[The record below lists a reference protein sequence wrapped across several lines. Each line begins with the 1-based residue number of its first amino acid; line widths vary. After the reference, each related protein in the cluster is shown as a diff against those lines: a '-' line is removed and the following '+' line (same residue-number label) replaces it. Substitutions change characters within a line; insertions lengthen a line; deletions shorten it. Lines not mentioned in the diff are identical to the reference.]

1 MPGNQRNQRTQR
13 NQRNPRKKRKYKK
26 WKEPEKKKERR
37 WKSEHV
43 VGSNE
48 WIEEVYQIKP
58 KRKVSKEKRQR
69 QRDKFLNSLSNEEYE
84 KYEAS
89 MPIKPKQKKRYV
101 DHQNMA
107 ERLGWIFCQETKTW
121 KHPTYKNKEF
131 KSLVE
136 VINGYRYYSPYTE
149 DQEEDPKGIAFNY
162 KLNGSINKFNVY
174 QDIWKLEEVHTRKGS
189 RRERF
194 RREND
199 QKWKIKNGINTP
211 IY

>member
-1 MPGNQRNQRTQR
+1 MPGNQRNQRNQR
-13 NQRNPRKKRKYKK
+13 NRRNPRKKRKYKK
-26 WKEPEKKKERR
+26 WKKEKKEIR

-43 VGSNE
+43 VGSNK
-48 WIEEVYQIKP
+48 WIYETYKIKP

-69 QRDKFLNSLSNEEYE
+69 ERDKFLNSLSNEEYE

-121 KHPTYKNKEF
+121 THPIYNKEF

-136 VINGYRYYSPYTE
+136 VIRGERYYSPYAE
-149 DQEEDPKGIAFNY
+149 ENEDPKGIAFNY
-162 KLNGSINKFNVY
+162 KLYGSINKFHVY
-174 QDIWKLEEVHTRKGS
+174 QDIWKLEEIHTRNGN

-194 RREND
+194 RRERERERERMV
-199 QKWKIKNGINTP
+199 
-211 IY
+211 